1 MGANVRPFTAQFRA
15 VLFGVMRIE
24 KDGES
29 RPLPASSTARSL
41 FAHLLF
47 HNHEPQS
54 RAALTGLFWPELDET
69 RARRALSQALWQIR
83 RAFPDLLAADADSVA
98 MTAAAPLWVDARE
111 FERLA
116 AREAA
121 RHELEQALDLYR
133 ADFLEGDF
141 HDWALLERERLREL
155 FLQALGRLE
164 GLEKA
169 AGRFAK
175 ALDLAQRLSRAEPL
189 NESAHREVMRLHQM
203 LGQPDAALRQFE
215 ACRQA
220 LRQEL
225 EVEPEAETLALA
237 EEIRARADKTLPAK
251 ESILAAPLVGRESD
265 RAALLPFIEGVFHKL
280 GGLLLLEGEA
290 GVGKTRLLQEMA
302 REAEWRGAQVL
313 WGHAR
318 ETQGL
323 KPYAPLVEALQAGLT
338 PLRAS
343 QIQQVIEKVWL
354 QVIAPLLS
362 PHSALPAFEAA
373 PSLAPAQ
380 EGTRLAEAFIHFL
393 EGWAGAV
400 PLVVILE
407 DLHWADGDTLTILP
421 ALARRLGPLGVLVIG
436 SYRTEEA
443 RATPQTWEG
452 LQAASR
458 GNLLKR
464 HALSRLDEAATGELI
479 RRSLGLAGPAP
490 LFEIRLH
497 RETDGNPLF
506 ILESLRALQD
516 EGVLKRQAD
525 GGWRT
530 PWDETTRDYAELPV
544 PPLVEQV
551 ILNRVK
557 RLPDALRRLLE
568 TAAALGNPF
577 EFHALA
583 AASKLE
589 TPAVLQSARELIRRA
604 FLEETERGYRFGH
617 DKIRQVVYQSLDGA
631 ARRALHLQIAEAL
644 EAAAPEP
651 LEALAYHFEKSETW
665 DQAVV
670 FHRAAGDQAQA
681 LHACQNAAAHFGSV
695 LAILDAHPIDGARDL
710 RFDALSKRQRL
721 LWILGQADA
730 EQADLEALAH
740 LADELAD
747 PLRQAFVHNRR
758 ALFLTESRDDYA
770 GGRAAAE
777 SALAL
782 SRAHADPRNEATA
795 LDTLGRVHYATDEYA
810 AAVECFGQALSVWE
824 ALGETAELAQARVRL
839 GRTFKMMGKLEQAR
853 AQYDAG
859 LQAARTAHSLVDEMY
874 VYTNLAVLSRVQGDY
889 PKAIEFNRQALR
901 AAREIGHLP
910 NQAATLDNLG
920 VAYWSLREYGRAV
933 ESMRASLNLVRE
945 MNDRRGMIF
954 CLNNLGDVY
963 REIGGYELAETH
975 LTEGLALAREIN
987 FPFAE
992 GSFQQGLGRLRIEQ
1006 GRMQDARACFRQAI
1020 QIGRERENPTLAGNG
1035 LFGLAL
1041 THLRADEFSRAA
1053 KFLEEALA
1061 AHTEAGEADYAVL
1074 DRSWLALCH
1083 MEAGKTGQAAALSAQ
1098 AVADLEA
1105 HGGGEEVHQIYFN
1118 HWKVLRAAHEEQPAR
1133 AALLQA
1139 RGKVLSQAASLTDP
1153 AQRERY
1159 LAAHLHGEILSVSES
1174 VLFERV
1180 QASLPR
1186 AGCPAE
1192 TVNVTWTL
1200 AAPDDDEF
1208 TDKVGL
1214 RHHRLRRL
1222 LREAREQNAEA
1233 GYKHLAGALGVGV
1246 RTIER
1251 DMAMLNP

>member
-1 MGANVRPFTAQFRA
+1 
-15 VLFGVMRIE
+15 MRIE
-24 KDGES
+24 KDGET

-83 RAFPDLLAADADSVA
+83 RAFPDLLAADADSVTMA
-98 MTAAAPLWVDARE
+98 AAAPLWVDARE

-237 EEIRARADKTLPAK
+237 EEIRARADKTLPVK

-354 QVIAPLLS
+354 QVIASLLS
-362 PHSALPAFEAA
+362 PHPALPAFEAA

-443 RATPQTWEG
+443 RATPQAWEG

-544 PPLVEQV
+544 PPLVEKV
-551 ILNRVK
+551 ITNRLR
-557 RLPDALRRLLE
+557 RLPDSLRQALE
-568 TAAALGNPF
+568 VMAALGAQFDFTTLTGAGGLDVPT
-577 EFHALA
+577 ALD
-583 AASKLE
+583 L
-589 TPAVLQSARELIRRA
+589 TRELIRRS
-604 FLEETERGYRFGH
+604 FLRETNVGYRFEH
-617 DKIRQVVYQSLDGA
+617 DKIHQVVYAEIESGRCIQIHRGIA
-631 ARRALHLQIAEAL
+631 ARLAELHPAETDALAWHFWRGEEWEPAARFNRAAGENALRVYANHEALVYFSRAL
-644 EAAAPEP
+644 EALDHLPP
-651 LEALAYHFEKSETW
+651 LLGDAQRRPLLLARET
-665 DQAVV
+665 A
-670 FHRAAGDQAQA
+670 HSRLGERAAQ
-681 LHACQNAAAHFGSV
+681 
-695 LAILDAHPIDGARDL
+695 
-710 RFDALSKRQRL
+710 K
-721 LWILGQADA
+721 
-730 EQADLEALAH
+730 ADLEALDALAGSPSELAAQSLRWARYYEVIGDYPTAKSAAETAIEMASREH
-740 LADELAD
+740 NLPVMTDGQIVLGRILNMLADAQGTEAILTC
-747 PLRQAFVHNRR
+747 
-758 ALFLTESRDDYA
+758 ALENA
-770 GGRAAAE
+770 RAAGDARQE
-777 SALAL
+777 VVGLHALA
-782 SRAHADPRNEATA
+782 RFYFDHQNRYD
-795 LDTLGRVHYATDEYA
+795 
-810 AAVECFGQALSVWE
+810 E
-824 ALGETAELAQARVRL
+824 ALACCRAALEISQPLNDREMEANLRHMMSNIFSDLGYIDETWRE
-839 GRTFKMMGKLEQAR
+839 K
-853 AQYDAG
+853 
-859 LQAARTAHSLVDEMY
+859 
-874 VYTNLAVLSRVQGDY
+874 LAVLELRRKLGDRRGEAMILY
-889 PKAIEFNRQALR
+889 SLAIFHRDR
-901 AAREIGHLP
+901 G
-910 NQAATLDNLG
+910 DN
-920 VAYWSLREYGRAV
+920 VTSLKYV
-933 ESMRASLNLVRE
+933 RASLLITEAIGDLRVEAYNRTYLGLLLEETDPVEALRQYTRALE
-945 MNDRRGMIF
+945 IRR
-954 CLNNLGDVY
+954 
-963 REIGGYELAETH
+963 
-975 LTEGLALAREIN
+975 
-987 FPFAE
+987 
-992 GSFQQGLGRLRIEQ
+992 
-1006 GRMQDARACFRQAI
+1006 
-1020 QIGRERENPTLAGNG
+1020 QIGQHALMVDTLAG
-1035 LFGLAL
+1035 LA
-1041 THLRADEFSRAA
+1041 RARLQLGQIRQA
-1053 KFLEEALA
+1053 KQ
-1061 AHTEAGEADYAVL
+1061 HV
-1074 DRSWLALCH
+1074 
-1083 MEAGKTGQAAALSAQ
+1083 AQ
-1098 AVADLEA
+1098 ALDWVEG
-1105 HGGGEEVHQIYFN
+1105 HGTFAVGDI
-1118 HWKVLRAAHEEQPAR
+1118 
-1133 AALLQA
+1133 
-1139 RGKVLSQAASLTDP
+1139 SLV
-1153 AQRERY
+1153 Y
-1159 LAAHLHGEILSVSES
+1159 LAAYDVFCAAKERRQARQVLQLAYENLMSRIQTMPDETSRRKFVDSVPQHGRILALHRDLHSRRTT
-1174 VLFERV
+1174 L
-1180 QASLPR
+1180 SLPR
-1186 AGCPAE
+1186 AGHADE
-1192 TVNVTWTL
+1192 TVRVTWTL
-1200 AAPDDDEF
+1200 FASEDVEVRGKVELRKQRLKRLVKEAA
-1208 TDKVGL
+1208 
-1214 RHHRLRRL
+1214 
-1222 LREAREQNAEA
+1222 EQGGEPTHQ
-1233 GYKHLAGALGVGV
+1233 HLADALGVSL

-1251 DMAMLNP
+1251 DIAELKKNSS